1 MVREQKKALDL
12 SFYFSFKCTF
22 IPIHMYI
29 CIISLLLFLS
39 FEKYDKKTICKR
51 SIDTEK
57 MFNF

>member
-1 MVREQKKALDL
+1 
-12 SFYFSFKCTF
+12 
-22 IPIHMYI
+22 
-29 CIISLLLFLS
+29 LLFLS